1 MKLKKATR
9 LINQMNLQTR
19 RDDTGL
25 MPLTAK
31 KLAGWGLVMSLCLA
45 GPIFSAA
52 TPQSGAAVATE
63 PDTNEKATMRISLK
77 RGAVRGRSGR
87 FEFFDAS
94 DGCPEE
100 YTDIPGA
107 KIFFGQTVASDRGVT
122 KTLPL
127 GQAIHVLHLGGRGA
141 MKGLVSGGISE
152 QRRRALQVVLTGD
165 AELRIVGFEDF
176 VPLWE
181 VSDGIDV
188 APATDCENDATRET
202 VNDTSIDELEANLS
216 KR

>member
-1 MKLKKATR
+1 
-9 LINQMNLQTR
+9 
-19 RDDTGL
+19 
-25 MPLTAK
+25 
-31 KLAGWGLVMSLCLA
+31 MSLCLA

-52 TPQSGAAVATE
+52 TPQSSAAVATE
-63 PDTNEKATMRISLK
+63 PDTNEKATLRISLK

-107 KIFFGQTVASDRGVT
+107 KIFFGQTVASDKGVT

-165 AELRIVGFEDF
+165 AELRVVGFEDF

>member
-1 MKLKKATR
+1 
-9 LINQMNLQTR
+9 
-19 RDDTGL
+19 
-25 MPLTAK
+25 
-31 KLAGWGLVMSLCLA
+31 MSLCLA

-52 TPQSGAAVATE
+52 TPQSSAAVATE
-63 PDTNEKATMRISLK
+63 PDTNEKATLRISLK

-87 FEFFDAS
+87 FEFFDAC

-107 KIFFGQTVASDRGVT
+107 KIFFGQTVASDKGVT

-152 QRRRALQVVLTGD
+152 QRRRALQMVLTGD
-165 AELRIVGFEDF
+165 AELRVVGFEDF

-181 VSDGIDV
+181 VSDVIDV
-188 APATDCENDATRET
+188 APATDCENDATREN

>member
-1 MKLKKATR
+1 
-9 LINQMNLQTR
+9 
-19 RDDTGL
+19 
-25 MPLTAK
+25 
-31 KLAGWGLVMSLCLA
+31 MSLCLA

-52 TPQSGAAVATE
+52 TPQSIAAVATE
-63 PDTNEKATMRISLK
+63 PDTNEKAALRISLK

-107 KIFFGQTVASDRGVT
+107 KVFFGQTVASDKGAT
-122 KTLPL
+122 KTLPV

-141 MKGLVSGGISE
+141 MRGLVSGGISE

-165 AELRIVGFEDF
+165 AELRVTGFEEF

-181 VSDGIDV
+181 ASGEIDV

>member
-1 MKLKKATR
+1 MSLSTP
-9 LINQMNLQTR
+9 

-25 MPLTAK
+25 MPSTMK
-31 KLAGWGLVMSLCLA
+31 KAARWVLILPLCLT
-45 GPIFSAA
+45 SAVF
-52 TPQSGAAVATE
+52 SGATLQSSATVASE
-63 PDTNEKATMRISLK
+63 PDTSEKATLRISLK
-77 RGAVRGRSGR
+77 RGAVKGRPGR

-107 KIFFGQTVASDRGVT
+107 KVFFGQTVASDKSAT
-122 KTLPL
+122 KTLPV

-141 MKGLVSGGISE
+141 MKGLVAGGISE

-165 AELRIVGFEDF
+165 AELRVTGFEDF

-181 VSDGIDV
+181 ASGEINV
-188 APATDCENDATRET
+188 APATDCENDVDLEVEEDAL
-202 VNDTSIDELEANLS
+202 SDEAEEDAYLDDPEV
-216 KR
+216 